1 MRAIGFSVIVIV
13 ASAVAGAA
21 VWAITEPRAAFSKD
35 DPAFE
40 QAGDPGKGRLVFAAG
55 DCASCTPK
63 PDSPTDFDWVEV
75 WRRHSGN
82 TH

>member
-21 VWAITEPRAAFSKD
+21 VWAITEPRAAFSK
-35 DPAFE
+35 E
-40 QAGDPGKGRLVFAAG
+40 DPGKGRLVFAAG